1 MLLSIVDPWDVKV
14 ASVDPIGLAE
24 RRGVSLSV
32 LPSNQDEGASQEW
45 PTLNRSLKIPSPWYK
60 PGTGSSDH
68 VSSAKSEKSTL
79 IDPIWLDPWYSPRR
93 YPQFPIDI
101 SIWTLQLYLNINY
114 YRLIQMRLCNTKIE
128 TK

>member
-32 LPSNQDEGASQEW
+32 LPSNQDESASQEW
-45 PTLNRSLKIPSPWYK
+45 PSTLGRSLKIPSPWYK

-68 VSSAKSEKSTL
+68 VSSVKAEESTL
-79 IDPIWLDPWYSPRR
+79 IDPSWLDPSSRR
-93 YPQFPIDI
+93 YPQFSIDA
-101 SIWTLQLYLNINY
+101 LINK
-114 YRLIQMRLCNTKIE
+114 QCKIIF
-128 TK
+128 